1 MIFPY
6 LLGWQHKCISYQ
18 QHLNLI
24 WSYFIRIIKA
34 LVLHWIITI
43 VCTSLWIDINSF
55 QSMLWITCVCVYFLM
70 RCFSDSCL
78 TKIFPICMIMK
89 YHFIHHGCLALR
101 IVCIIIEHVP
111 IITFCYVFWN
121 SNKVLEK
128 LASDSESKKSSQL
141 QSFVYTFRIL
151 LFWNLKT
158 LINSPH

>member
-1 MIFPY
+1 MFLY
-6 LLGWQHKCISYQ
+6 LLAWQHKCISYQ
-18 QHLNLI
+18 QHLNLV
-24 WSYFIRIIKA
+24 WSYFIRVIEA

-43 VCTSLWIDINSF
+43 VCTSLRIDINSF
-55 QSMLWITCVCVYFLM
+55 QSMLWITSVCVYFLK

-78 TKIFPICMIMK
+78 TKIFPICMIIK
-89 YHFIHHGCLALR
+89 YHFIHHGCLAR
-101 IVCIIIEHVP
+101 RKVCIIIGNLP

-141 QSFVYTFRIL
+141 QPFVCTFWIL

-158 LINSPH
+158 LMNSSH